1 MLVAHNSHGMNQATL
16 TYSCPNCGAGLAF
29 DAQKGK
35 FACEFCL
42 SDFSK
47 DELDEAGCAERA
59 KEKQEQDQAFRE
71 QMHAYLCPSCGAEV
85 MADGE
90 TVADFC
96 YFCHNPV
103 VRSDG
108 LSGAFRPDKIIPF
121 KFGKQQAID
130 KFLKYAKS
138 HRFVPRDYFCAS
150 QVEKITGVYYPFW
163 VTDADSSAAICVEGA
178 RIRTWVAGNV
188 KYTETTKLEFER
200 EGEIHFEDIVTS
212 ALSTEDKQMLEGVLP
227 YPSESLE
234 EFSAPYL
241 TGFFAKKRDVE
252 RESLNQEVRERMQ
265 DYADR
270 LLRGTID
277 GQVPKT
283 APRMEIHKSH
293 WEYALMPVWVLT
305 YRDKEGKLYKYAM
318 NGYTGKVY
326 GELPVSKAKLFG
338 LFCAVTAAIAAV
350 VFAVG
355 WLLL

>member
-1 MLVAHNSHGMNQATL
+1 MAQSTV
-16 TYSCPNCGAGLAF
+16 TYACPNCGAGLIF

-42 SDFSK
+42 SDF
-47 DELDEAGCAERA
+47 
-59 KEKQEQDQAFRE
+59 EKQDLEASGNADKVREREAQDREFCE
-71 QMHAYLCPSCGAEV
+71 QMRAYFCPSCGAEV

-103 VRSDG
+103 VLADK
-108 LSGAFRPDKIIPF
+108 LSGAFRPDRIIPF
-121 KFGKQQAID
+121 KFGKQQAIE

-138 HRFVPRDYFCAS
+138 HRYVPRDYFCAE
-150 QVEKITGVYYPFW
+150 QVDKITGVYYPFW
-163 VTDADSSAAICVEGA
+163 VTDADSSAALTAEGT
-178 RIRTWVAGNV
+178 RIRTWIVGNI
-188 KYTETTKLEFER
+188 KYTETTRLEFER

-212 ALSTEDKQMLEGVLP
+212 ALSTEDKEMLEGILP

-241 TGFFAKKRDVE
+241 TGFVAKKRDVE
-252 RESLNQEVRERMQ
+252 RESLSEEIRERMEG
-265 DYADR
+265 YADR

-277 GQVPKT
+277 GEMGRT
-283 APRMEIHKSH
+283 RPRLNIHQSH

-305 YRDKEGKLYKYAM
+305 YRDKEGQIYKYAM

-326 GELPVSKAKLFG
+326 GELPVSKAKLAATF
-338 LFCAVTAAIAAV
+338 AAIMAAV
-350 VFAVG
+350 AAVIFAVG
-355 WLLL
+355 WVLL

>member
-1 MLVAHNSHGMNQATL
+1 MAQTTV
-16 TYSCPNCGAGLAF
+16 TYACPNCGAGLIF

-42 SDFSK
+42 SDF
-47 DELDEAGCAERA
+47 
-59 KEKQEQDQAFRE
+59 EKQDLEASGNADKVREREAQDREFCE
-71 QMHAYLCPSCGAEV
+71 QMRAYFCPSCGAEV

-103 VRSDG
+103 VLADK
-108 LSGAFRPDKIIPF
+108 LSGAFRPDRIIPF
-121 KFGKQQAID
+121 KFGKQQAIE

-138 HRFVPRDYFCAS
+138 HRYVPRDYFCAE
-150 QVEKITGVYYPFW
+150 QVDKITGVYYPFW
-163 VTDADSSAAICVEGA
+163 VTDADSSAALAAEGT
-178 RIRTWVAGNV
+178 RIRTWIVGNI
-188 KYTETTKLEFER
+188 KYTETTRLEFER

-212 ALSTEDKQMLEGVLP
+212 ALSTEDKEMLEGILP

-241 TGFFAKKRDVE
+241 TGFVAKKRDVE
-252 RESLNQEVRERMQ
+252 RDSLSEEIRERMEG
-265 DYADR
+265 YADR

-277 GQVPKT
+277 GEMGRT
-283 APRMEIHKSH
+283 RPRLNIHQSH

-305 YRDKEGKLYKYAM
+305 YRDKEGQIYKYAM

-326 GELPVSKAKLFG
+326 GELPVSKAKLAATF
-338 LFCAVTAAIAAV
+338 AAIMAAV
-350 VFAVG
+350 AAVIFAVG
-355 WLLL
+355 WVLL

>member
-1 MLVAHNSHGMNQATL
+1 MEQTTV
-16 TYSCPNCGAGLAF
+16 TYACPNCGAGLIF

-42 SDFSK
+42 SDF
-47 DELDEAGCAERA
+47 
-59 KEKQEQDQAFRE
+59 EKQDLEASGNADKVREREAQDREFCE
-71 QMHAYLCPSCGAEV
+71 QMRAYFCPSCGAEV

-103 VRSDG
+103 VLADK
-108 LSGAFRPDKIIPF
+108 LSGAFRPDRIIPF
-121 KFGKQQAID
+121 KFGKQQAIE

-138 HRFVPRDYFCAS
+138 HRYVPRDYFCAE
-150 QVEKITGVYYPFW
+150 QVDKITGVYYPFW
-163 VTDADSSAAICVEGA
+163 VTDADSSAALTAEGT
-178 RIRTWVAGNV
+178 RIRTWIVGNI
-188 KYTETTKLEFER
+188 KYTETTRLEFER

-212 ALSTEDKQMLEGVLP
+212 ALSTEDKEMLEGILP

-241 TGFFAKKRDVE
+241 TGFVAKKRDVE
-252 RESLNQEVRERMQ
+252 RDSLSEEIRERMEG
-265 DYADR
+265 YADR

-277 GQVPKT
+277 GEMGRT
-283 APRMEIHKSH
+283 RPRLNIHQSH

-305 YRDKEGKLYKYAM
+305 YRDKEGQIYKYAM

-326 GELPVSKAKLFG
+326 GELPVSKAKLAATF
-338 LFCAVTAAIAAV
+338 AAIMAAV
-350 VFAVG
+350 AAVIFAVG
-355 WLLL
+355 WVLL

>member
-1 MLVAHNSHGMNQATL
+1 MEQTTV
-16 TYSCPNCGAGLAF
+16 TYQCPNCGAGLVF
-29 DAQKGK
+29 DAEKGK

-47 DELDEAGCAERA
+47 DELNASDSAERA
-59 KEKQEQDQAFRE
+59 REREQMDEEFRE
-71 QMHAYLCPSCGAEV
+71 QMHAYSCPSCGAQV

-96 YFCHNPV
+96 YYCHNPV
-103 VRSDG
+103 VLSDQ
-108 LSGAFRPDKIIPF
+108 LSGVFRPDRIIPF
-121 KFGKQQAID
+121 KFGKKQAIE

-138 HRFVPRDYFCAS
+138 HRFVPRDYFCAE
-150 QVEKITGVYYPFW
+150 QVDKITGVYYPFW
-163 VTDADSSAAICVEGA
+163 VTDADSSAAITAEGT
-178 RIRTWVAGNV
+178 RIRTWLVGNV
-188 KYTETTKLEFER
+188 KYTETTRLEFER

-234 EFSAPYL
+234 AFSAPYL
-241 TGFFAKKRDVE
+241 TGFVAKKRDVE
-252 RESLNQEVRERMQ
+252 RDSLSEEVRLRMQ

-277 GQVPKT
+277 GQVAKT
-283 APRMEIHKSH
+283 APRMQIHKSH

-305 YRDKEGKLYKYAM
+305 YRDKEGKIYKYAM
-318 NGYTGKVY
+318 NGFTGKVY
-326 GELPVSKAKLFG
+326 GELPISKFKLAAA
-338 LFCAVTAAIAAV
+338 FCAIMAAVAAV

-355 WLLL
+355 WVLL

>member
-1 MLVAHNSHGMNQATL
+1 MAQSTV
-16 TYSCPNCGAGLAF
+16 TYACPNCGAGLIF

-42 SDFSK
+42 SDF
-47 DELDEAGCAERA
+47 
-59 KEKQEQDQAFRE
+59 EKQDLEASGNADKVREREAQDREFCE
-71 QMHAYLCPSCGAEV
+71 QMRAYFCPSCGAEV

-103 VRSDG
+103 VLADK
-108 LSGAFRPDKIIPF
+108 LSGAFRPDRIIPF
-121 KFGKQQAID
+121 KFGKQQAIE

-138 HRFVPRDYFCAS
+138 HRYVPRDYFCAE
-150 QVEKITGVYYPFW
+150 QVDKITGVYYPFW
-163 VTDADSSAAICVEGA
+163 VTDADSSAALTAEGT
-178 RIRTWVAGNV
+178 RIRTWIVGNI
-188 KYTETTKLEFER
+188 KYTETTRLEFER

-212 ALSTEDKQMLEGVLP
+212 ALSTEDKEMLEGILP

-241 TGFFAKKRDVE
+241 TGFVAKKRDVE
-252 RESLNQEVRERMQ
+252 RDSLSEEIRERMEG
-265 DYADR
+265 YADR

-277 GQVPKT
+277 GEMGRT
-283 APRMEIHKSH
+283 RPRLNIHQSH

-305 YRDKEGKLYKYAM
+305 YRDKEGQIYKYAM

-326 GELPVSKAKLFG
+326 GELPVSKAKLAATF
-338 LFCAVTAAIAAV
+338 AAIMAAV
-350 VFAVG
+350 AAVIFAVG
-355 WLLL
+355 WVLL

>member
-1 MLVAHNSHGMNQATL
+1 MEQATV
-16 TYSCPNCGAGLAF
+16 TYACPNCGAGLIF

-42 SDFSK
+42 SDF
-47 DELDEAGCAERA
+47 
-59 KEKQEQDQAFRE
+59 EKQDLEASGNADKVREREAQDREFCE
-71 QMHAYLCPSCGAEV
+71 QMRAYFCPSCGAEV

-103 VRSDG
+103 VLADK
-108 LSGAFRPDKIIPF
+108 LSGVFRPDRIIPF
-121 KFGKQQAID
+121 KFGKQQAIE

-138 HRFVPRDYFCAS
+138 HRYVPRDYFCAE
-150 QVEKITGVYYPFW
+150 QVDKITGIYYPFW
-163 VTDADSSAAICVEGA
+163 VTDADSSAALTAEGT
-178 RIRTWVAGNV
+178 RIRTWIVGNI
-188 KYTETTKLEFER
+188 KYTETTRLEFER

-212 ALSTEDKQMLEGVLP
+212 ALSTEDKEMLEGILP

-241 TGFFAKKRDVE
+241 TGFVAKKRDVE
-252 RESLNQEVRERMQ
+252 RESLSEEIRERMEG
-265 DYADR
+265 YADR

-277 GQVPKT
+277 GEMGRT
-283 APRMEIHKSH
+283 RPRLNIHQSH

-305 YRDKEGKLYKYAM
+305 YRDKEGQIYKYAM

-326 GELPVSKAKLFG
+326 GELPVSKAKLAATF
-338 LFCAVTAAIAAV
+338 AAIMAAV
-350 VFAVG
+350 AAVIFAVG
-355 WLLL
+355 WVLL

>member
-1 MLVAHNSHGMNQATL
+1 MEQTTV
-16 TYSCPNCGAGLAF
+16 TYACPNCGAGLIF

-42 SDFSK
+42 SDF
-47 DELDEAGCAERA
+47 
-59 KEKQEQDQAFRE
+59 EKQDLEASGNADKVREREAQDREFCE
-71 QMHAYLCPSCGAEV
+71 QMRAYFCPSCGAEV

-103 VRSDG
+103 VLADK
-108 LSGAFRPDKIIPF
+108 LSGAFRPDRIIPF
-121 KFGKQQAID
+121 KFGKQQAIE

-138 HRFVPRDYFCAS
+138 HRYVPRDYFCAE
-150 QVEKITGVYYPFW
+150 QVDKITGVYYPFW
-163 VTDADSSAAICVEGA
+163 VTDADSSAALTAEGT
-178 RIRTWVAGNV
+178 RIRTWIVGNI
-188 KYTETTKLEFER
+188 KYTETTRLEFER

-212 ALSTEDKQMLEGVLP
+212 ALSTEDKEMLEGILP

-241 TGFFAKKRDVE
+241 TGFVAQKRDVE
-252 RESLNQEVRERMQ
+252 RDSLSEEIRERMEG
-265 DYADR
+265 YADR

-277 GQVPKT
+277 GEMGRT
-283 APRMEIHKSH
+283 RPRLNIHQSH

-305 YRDKEGKLYKYAM
+305 YRDKEGQIYKYAM

-326 GELPVSKAKLFG
+326 GELPVSKAKLAATF
-338 LFCAVTAAIAAV
+338 AAIMAAV
-350 VFAVG
+350 AAVIFAVG
-355 WLLL
+355 WVLL